1 MTPVVERSLIFA
13 GVAALHLGLLMWAAS
28 SLSQT
33 PPKITPPSVV
43 GVLITLDTPPAPA
56 PAPPAPPPPAPPPP
70 PPEPPPPPPPK
81 PRPEPPK
88 PVPKPAKP
96 KPPPL
101 PPSEKAIT
109 VPQETAEPAPAPAP
123 VVAAAPAAPA
133 AASPAQS
140 VPGPSSNEVPITPPR
155 SDARHLNNPKPEYP
169 RTSMRLR
176 EEGQVLLDVYIL
188 ADGTVGE
195 VKLRQSSGFSR
206 LDESAMKTVKKW
218 KFVPAHR
225 GNEPIA
231 SWYVQPITFESP
243 R

>member
-43 GVLITLDTPPAPA
+43 GVLITLDTPPALA
-56 PAPPAPPPPAPPPP
+56 PAPPAPPPPAPP

-109 VPQETAEPAPAPAP
+109 VPQETAEPAPAP

>member
-70 PPEPPPPPPPK
+70 EPPPPPPPK

-109 VPQETAEPAPAPAP
+109 VPQETAEPAPAP

>member
-70 PPEPPPPPPPK
+70 EPPPPPPPK

-109 VPQETAEPAPAPAP
+109 VPQETAEPAPAP

-140 VPGPSSNEVPITPPR
+140 IPGPSSNEVPITPPR